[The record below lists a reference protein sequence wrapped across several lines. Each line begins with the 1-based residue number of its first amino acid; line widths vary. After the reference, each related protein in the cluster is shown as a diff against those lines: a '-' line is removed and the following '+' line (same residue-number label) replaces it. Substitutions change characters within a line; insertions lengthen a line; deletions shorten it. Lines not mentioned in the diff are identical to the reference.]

1 MEYVWKIYVAAW
13 ISAAVVICTALY
25 FTRSAW
31 CVWGLCLPAMLS
43 YSSNGGKEDKADSK
57 QTEHEL

>member
-1 MEYVWKIYVAAW
+1 MEHVWKIYVAAW

-31 CVWGLCLPAMLS
+31 CVWGFVFAGNVKL
-43 YSSNGGKEDKADSK
+43 
-57 QTEHEL
+57 

>member
-1 MEYVWKIYVAAW
+1 MENIC
-13 ISAAVVICTALY
+13 SCLDFGGRVICTALY